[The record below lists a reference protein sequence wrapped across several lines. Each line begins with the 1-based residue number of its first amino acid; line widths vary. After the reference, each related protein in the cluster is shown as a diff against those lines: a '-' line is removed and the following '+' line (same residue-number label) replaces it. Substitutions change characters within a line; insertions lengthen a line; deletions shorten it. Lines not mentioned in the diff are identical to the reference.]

1 MSYEYNEN
9 DADKLTSRK
18 ITICNNILSACKKQN
33 FCLGELSLL
42 SGLSEEYV
50 YKISTHSVLPSKK
63 ALAAIAVALH
73 VPIET
78 LNA

>member
-1 MSYEYNEN
+1 MSYEHNEK
-9 DADKLTSRK
+9 DADRIASRK
-18 ITICNNILSACKKQN
+18 IAICNNILSACKSKN

-42 SGLSEEYV
+42 SGLTEEYV
-50 YKISTHSVLPSKK
+50 HRISTHSVLPSKN
-63 ALAAIAVALH
+63 AIAAIAVALH